1 MGSTV
6 VVSFRCLSIFD
17 SGLPFFFSL
26 PGSQCQDAFYF
37 LSAPAMYSSRRAPC
51 INDNASAEQESRV
64 SCVWSRDVKQP
75 PVSRRSA
82 ADITLY
88 SYLYTIFFC

>member
-1 MGSTV
+1 MH
-6 VVSFRCLSIFD
+6 FIF
-17 SGLPFFFSL
+17 
-26 PGSQCQDAFYF
+26 F

-88 SYLYTIFFC
+88 SYLYTIFFVKDLRS

>member
-1 MGSTV
+1 
-6 VVSFRCLSIFD
+6 
-17 SGLPFFFSL
+17 
-26 PGSQCQDAFYF
+26 
-37 LSAPAMYSSRRAPC
+37 MYSSRRAPC

-88 SYLYTIFFC
+88 SYLYTIFFFLLRTFGPEIDTGVPESGGGASRLRLLITWTYV